1 MNGFASEC
9 RSERFSLGLFTCS
22 VRDIAADY
30 LESES
35 AKSGAEAILD
45 QQVRGRLLPAHN
57 IYNKL
62 SGTETP
68 TPHDTCAQDLQEREA
83 TTDEERAAR
92 RQMRAL
98 QLRRMLVQ
106 SVTKALVNEAVKRG
120 STDNVSAIV
129 VAIGKDS

>member
-1 MNGFASEC
+1 
-9 RSERFSLGLFTCS
+9 
-22 VRDIAADY
+22 VRDIAAEY
-30 LESES
+30 LQSES

-45 QQVRGRLLPAHN
+45 QQVRGRLF
-57 IYNKL
+57 
-62 SGTETP
+62 SGAQYL
-68 TPHDTCAQDLQEREA
+68 HADASRKSCAQDLQEREA

-92 RQMRAL
+92 RHVRAL